1 MIPPEESIR
10 TSDAT
15 NSSRPKGT
23 ASSPDMGSLRE
34 RKSSGMLR
42 SVVQAE
48 RLIQLALVL
57 PAATL
62 IGWAIGLGLDH
73 WLGRHWI
80 SIAGLV
86 LGAIAGFVDVFRVVI
101 RMAKTP

>member
-1 MIPPEESIR
+1 MAPLEKPDRE
-10 TSDAT
+10 DQ
-15 NSSRPKGT
+15 SRR
-23 ASSPDMGSLRE
+23 GSG
-34 RKSSGMLR
+34 SGILK

-73 WLGRHWI
+73 WLGHHWI
-80 SIAGLV
+80 SIAGLLV
-86 LGAIAGFVDVFRVVI
+86 GAVAGFVEVFRVV
-101 RMAKTP
+101 AAVSKTP